1 MGYVTLPSP
10 GVGGLLDMFSKKK
23 KKKAKEKAKAKEK
36 EELKKLEAEEKKI
49 SATEEGDPSKRAV
62 GDGIGSRSS
71 AFSLSSPFGSIP
83 DWMIYA
89 GAGVAVLGI
98 FIWSKK

>member
-62 GDGIGSRSS
+62 GEGVGSR
-71 AFSLSSPFGSIP
+71 AQSLSFSSIP
-83 DWMIYA
+83 DWTIYA
-89 GAGVAVLGI
+89 GAGVVVLGI
-98 FIWSKK
+98 FLWSRK